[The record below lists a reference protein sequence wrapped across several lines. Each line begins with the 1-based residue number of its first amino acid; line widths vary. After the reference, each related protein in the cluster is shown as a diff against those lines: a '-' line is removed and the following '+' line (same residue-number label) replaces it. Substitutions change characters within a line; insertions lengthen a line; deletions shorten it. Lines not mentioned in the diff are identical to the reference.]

1 MQQKTNETKG
11 NKFTKIGQE
20 RKKGQ
25 IQYNNKY
32 NINFYN
38 NKQIEITLFA
48 FPPMTILIYCK
59 ANIHVKLNF
68 APSDLF

>member
-25 IQYNNKY
+25 IQYNNK
-32 NINFYN
+32 
-38 NKQIEITLFA
+38 QIEITLFA

-59 ANIHVKLNF
+59 ADIHVKLNF

>member
-11 NKFTKIGQE
+11 NKFTKIGQK

-32 NINFYN
+32 NVIFF
-38 NKQIEITLFA
+38 KKIEITLFV
-48 FPPMTILIYCK
+48 FPPMTILIYFK
-59 ANIHVKLNF
+59 TNIHLNINF
-68 APSDLF
+68 ALSDLF

>member
-38 NKQIEITLFA
+38 GNK
-48 FPPMTILIYCK
+48 
-59 ANIHVKLNF
+59 
-68 APSDLF
+68 